1 MQEAIIYDHLRTPR
15 GKGRPDGA
23 LHSVT
28 PVRLLAQVLRA
39 LRERNG
45 FDAALVEDVIAGCG
59 SPVGEQGSAIGRTAS
74 IVAGYPDSVPG
85 QQIHR
90 YCASGLEA
98 VNQAAARVIAGH
110 CELLIACGVE
120 SMSRVP
126 IGSSGAAWS
135 SDPAVAY
142 DIHFVPQGI
151 SADLIASL
159 HGHTREQA
167 DAYAVESQR
176 RAAHAWERGYFDCSV
191 VPVVDEIG
199 QVLLEKDELLRP
211 ATSLEGLAKLPAA
224 FENLGAAGF
233 DVQAILRFPEVEK
246 INHIHTAGNSSGIV
260 DGAGGVL
267 IGTAEIGKKL
277 GLRPRAR
284 IRACASVGSNPTL
297 MLTGPTPSALG
308 ALRKAGMDKS
318 DIDLFELNEAF
329 ASVVMLYMEQMDIP
343 HEAINV
349 NGGAIAMGHPIGATG
364 AMILGIAL
372 DELERRGLGT
382 ALVNLCVGSGMGTA
396 TIIERL

>member
-1 MQEAIIYDHLRTPR
+1 MHEALIYDHVRTPR
-15 GKGRPDGA
+15 GKGRPDGS
-23 LHSVT
+23 LHSVS
-28 PVRLLAQVLRA
+28 PVRLLAQVLQA
-39 LRERNG
+39 LQKRNG
-45 FDAALVEDVIAGCG
+45 FDAALIEDVVAGCG
-59 SPVGEQGSAIGRTAS
+59 SPVGEQGSAIGRSAL
-74 IVAGYPDSVPG
+74 IMAGYPDTVPG

-98 VNQAAARVIAGH
+98 VNQAAAKVIAGH
-110 CELLIACGVE
+110 CDLMIACGVE

-135 SDPAVAY
+135 SDPSLAY

-167 DAYAVESQR
+167 DAYAAESQR
-176 RAAHAWERGYFDCSV
+176 RAAYAWEQGYFDGSIL
-191 VPVVDEIG
+191 PVVDEIG
-199 QVLLEKDELLRP
+199 QVLLDRDELLRP
-211 ATSLEGLAKLPAA
+211 STTTEVLAKLPAA
-224 FENLGAAGF
+224 FEKMGAAGF
-233 DVQAILRFPEVEK
+233 DLQAGLRFPEVAK

-260 DGAGGVL
+260 DGAGGLL
-267 IGTAEIGKKL
+267 IGTAAMGKQL
-277 GLRPRAR
+277 GLSPRAR
-284 IRACASVGSNPTL
+284 IVACASVGSDPTL
-297 MLTGPTPSALG
+297 MLTGPTPSAKR
-308 ALRKAGMDKS
+308 ALQKAGMDKG

-343 HEAINV
+343 HEQINV

-364 AMILGIAL
+364 AMILGTAL

-396 TIIERL
+396 TIIERM

>member
-1 MQEAIIYDHLRTPR
+1 MHEAIIYDHVRTPR
-15 GKGRPDGA
+15 GKGIPDGS
-23 LHSVT
+23 LHSVS
-28 PVRLLAQVLRA
+28 PVRLLAQVLEA
-39 LRERNG
+39 LQKRND
-45 FDAALVEDVIAGCG
+45 FDAGLIEDVVAGCG
-59 SPVGEQGSAIGRTAS
+59 SPVGEQGSAIGRSAL
-74 IVAGYPDSVPG
+74 IMAGYPDHVPG

-98 VNQAAARVIAGH
+98 VNQAAAKVIAGH
-110 CELLIACGVE
+110 CDLMIACGVE
-120 SMSRVP
+120 SMSRIP

-135 SDPAVAY
+135 SDPSLAY
-142 DIHFVPQGI
+142 GIHFVPQGI
-151 SADLIASL
+151 SADLVASL

-167 DAYAVESQR
+167 DAYAAESQR
-176 RAAHAWERGYFDCSV
+176 RAAHAWEQGYFNGSV

-199 QVLLEKDELLRP
+199 QVLLAKDELLRP
-211 ATSLEGLAKLPAA
+211 STTTEVLAKLPPA
-224 FENLGAAGF
+224 FEKMGEVGF
-233 DVQAILRFPEVEK
+233 DVQAMLRFPQVEK

-260 DGAGGVL
+260 DGAGGLL
-267 IGTAEIGKKL
+267 IGTPGIGDQL
-277 GLRPRAR
+277 GLTPRAR
-284 IRACASVGSNPTL
+284 IRACASVGSDPTL
-297 MLTGPTPSALG
+297 MLTGPTPSARR
-308 ALRKAGMDKS
+308 ALEKAGMDKG

-343 HEAINV
+343 HEQINV

-396 TIIERL
+396 TIVERL

>member
-1 MQEAIIYDHLRTPR
+1 MHEALIYDHVRTPR
-15 GKGRPDGA
+15 GKGRTDGS
-23 LHSVT
+23 LHSVS
-28 PVRLLAQVLRA
+28 PVRLLAQVLQA
-39 LRERNG
+39 LQKRNG
-45 FDAALVEDVIAGCG
+45 FDAALVEDVVAGCG
-59 SPVGEQGSAIGRTAS
+59 SPVGEQGSAIGRSAL
-74 IVAGYPDSVPG
+74 IMAGYPDTVPG

-98 VNQAAARVIAGH
+98 VNQVAAKVIAGH
-110 CELLIACGVE
+110 CEFMIACGVE

-135 SDPAVAY
+135 SDPSLAY
-142 DIHFVPQGI
+142 NIHFVPQGI

-167 DAYAVESQR
+167 DAYAAESQR
-176 RAAHAWERGYFDCSV
+176 RAAHAWEQGYFDGSI

-199 QVLLEKDELLRP
+199 QVLLDKDELLRP
-211 ATSLEGLAKLPAA
+211 STTPEVLAKLPAA
-224 FENLGAAGF
+224 FDKLGAAGF
-233 DVQAILRFPEVEK
+233 DAQARLRFPEVES

-267 IGTAEIGKKL
+267 IGTPEIGEQL
-277 GLRPRAR
+277 GLSPRAR
-284 IRACASVGSNPTL
+284 IRACASVGSDPTL
-297 MLTGPTPSALG
+297 MLTGPTPSAKR
-308 ALRKAGMDKS
+308 ALQKAGMNKG

-343 HEAINV
+343 HQQINV

-396 TIIERL
+396 TIIERI